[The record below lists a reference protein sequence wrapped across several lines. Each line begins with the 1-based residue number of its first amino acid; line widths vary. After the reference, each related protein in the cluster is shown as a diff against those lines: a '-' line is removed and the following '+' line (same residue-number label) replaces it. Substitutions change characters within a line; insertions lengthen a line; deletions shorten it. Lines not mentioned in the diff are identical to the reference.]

1 MVASVPWSVVT
12 SGGETRDYR
21 DVRSAARVLVAATVS
36 AKGRGAWWG
45 RVVDPDGKVALIVE
59 LRPGEAPYV
68 WALHRD
74 LGEHGF
80 ALLDAAKGRT
90 SW

>member
-1 MVASVPWSVVT
+1 VPWSVIT
-12 SGGETRDYR
+12 SGGDTREYR
-21 DVRSAARVLVAATVS
+21 DVRSAARILVAATYA

-59 LRPGEAPYV
+59 VTPGEAPYV
-68 WALHRD
+68 WAAHLG

-80 ALLDAAKGRT
+80 ALSDAAKGRT
-90 SW
+90 PW

>member
-1 MVASVPWSVVT
+1 MPWSVVT
-12 SGGETRDYR
+12 SGGETRQYR
-21 DVRSAARVLVAATVS
+21 DVRTAARILVAATYA

-45 RVVDPDGKVALIVE
+45 RILNTEGEVALIVE
-59 LRPGEAPYV
+59 LRPSEAPYV
-68 WALHRD
+68 WALDRS

-90 SW
+90 PW